1 MVAIVRIRAL
11 LALGLLAGMTACQT
25 AGPLQQGSEHDR
37 LYAEFHDY
45 HEANKK
51 LNPLGAMFEGDYRYN
66 DRLGDYLS
74 PVYLRQSQQLEQA
87 YLKRLQRIDYSRLNR
102 EDRLSYD
109 IFKYDRKMDLESY
122 RDGYARLATLMPVTQ
137 MFSLPSLLARFGS
150 GGSVQPFNTVKD
162 YENWLHRMGEFPR
175 WVDQAITNMRT
186 GIKEGIV
193 LPRNIVELT
202 LPQWQTLSENVPGKS
217 IFYGPVRDFPDSI
230 PVAERQRLTAEYR
243 QAIKTVI
250 APAYRKLH
258 DFLAQEYLPYAKTIS
273 GLGQLPGGQAWYAYL
288 ARRSTTTNLTP
299 KEIHEIGLR
308 RATEIYSQMRAIKE
322 QVGFKGDMQAFF
334 EYMRKDSRF
343 YYTSADALM
352 DSYRELKAR
361 VQAQLPRIFDIEP
374 TADFVIK
381 PTQAYR
387 QASAAAAEYMRPAPD
402 GSRPG
407 IFYVNTY
414 DLSARPKWMRQALFL
429 HEAEPGHHFQISI
442 AQEQKDL
449 PDFQRFGGPTAYF
462 EGWALYAETLGP
474 ELGLYRDPYQL
485 MGALTTRIWRANRL
499 VVDTGLHAMGWTRQ
513 QAMDWMHHN
522 SPMTDTDIKAEVDR
536 YIAMPGQA
544 LAYMIGSM
552 QIQAMRERARQALG
566 DRFDLRAF
574 HHQVLIDGAMPMQL
588 LKRKIDDWVQ
598 EQKAVQRAGT

>member
-1 MVAIVRIRAL
+1 MPIVRLRVL
-11 LALGLLAGMTACQT
+11 LVFITLAVLTACQVT
-25 AGPLQQGSEHDR
+25 GPLQQGSEHDR
-37 LYAEFHDY
+37 LYTVFHDY

-66 DRLGDYLS
+66 DRLANDLS
-74 PVYLRQSQQLEQA
+74 PAYLRQSQLLEQT
-87 YLKRLQRIDYSRLNR
+87 YLKRLQHIDYSRLNR
-102 EDRLSYD
+102 EDRLSFD
-109 IFKYDRKMDLESY
+109 IFKYDRNMDLQSY
-122 RDGYARLATLMPVTQ
+122 RDGYARLGKLMPITQ

-150 GGSVQPFNTVKD
+150 GGSVQPFSTVKD
-162 YENWLHRMGEFPR
+162 YENWLHRMGEFPH

-186 GIKEGIV
+186 GVREGVV

-202 LPQWQTLSENVPGKS
+202 LPQWQTLSENDPEKS
-217 IFYGPVRDFPDSI
+217 IFYGPVRHFPDNI
-230 PVAERQRLTAEYR
+230 PVEERQRLTAEYR

-258 DFLAQEYLPYAKTIS
+258 DFLAQEYLPHARTTFGI
-273 GLGQLPGGQAWYAYL
+273 GQLPGGQAWYAYL
-288 ARRSTTTNLTP
+288 ARRSTTTDLTP

-308 RATEIYSQMRAIKE
+308 RATEIYSRMQAIKDK
-322 QVGFKGDMQAFF
+322 VGFKGDMQAFF
-334 EYMRKDSRF
+334 KYMREDPRF
-343 YYTSADALM
+343 YYTSADALL
-352 DSYRELKAR
+352 DSYRKLKAR

-374 TADFVIK
+374 SADFVVK

-474 ELGLYRDPYQL
+474 ELGLYKDPYQL

-499 VVDTGLHAMGWTRQ
+499 VVDTGLHALGWSRQ
-513 QAMDWMHHN
+513 QAIDWMRHN

-536 YIAMPGQA
+536 YIVIPGQA
-544 LAYMIGSM
+544 LSYMIGSM
-552 QIQAMRERARQALG
+552 QIQAMREHARQALG
-566 DRFDLRAF
+566 NQFDLRAF

-588 LKRKIDDWVQ
+588 LNRKINAWVQ
-598 EQKAVQRAGT
+598 EQKAAREAGT